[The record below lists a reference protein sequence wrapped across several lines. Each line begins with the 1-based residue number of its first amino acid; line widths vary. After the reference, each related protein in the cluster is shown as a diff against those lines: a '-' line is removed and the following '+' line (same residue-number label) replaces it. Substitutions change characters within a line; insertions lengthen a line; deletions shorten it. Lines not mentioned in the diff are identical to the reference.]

1 MQNISLGFLDYAIL
15 AIYVA
20 FVIGIGF
27 ALTRYMKSSSDF
39 LTSGR
44 SIPTWVTG
52 LAFIS
57 ANLGALEL
65 VGMAASGAKYGI
77 ATAHFYWVGAIP
89 AMIFLAVFMMPFYYG
104 SKARSVPEYLQ
115 MRFDGRV
122 MALNAIAF
130 AVMTLFASGISM
142 NALAKL
148 LNQLLGWDYSF
159 ALLICSGVVL
169 VYVLKGGLTSAIY
182 TEVLQFFMIVLG
194 FAPVVY
200 LGLKDAGGW
209 HAMNQSLHAVAANPA
224 ALHLKP
230 VGEIYQANA
239 WTSAWKPLLK
249 GPESNP
255 MGVDWIAMVFGLGF
269 VLSFGYWCTNFLV
282 VQRAM
287 AAKNMT
293 AARNTPI
300 VAAIPKMIFP
310 VLVILP
316 GMIAIALAV
325 TPGKNYRLPPPPIDS
340 NKFAA
345 SIQILAK
352 APSQSVDL
360 TYDEIGKAIGM
371 KIDKDKIA
379 ALAKSDAVI
388 SLGSII
394 TEEEGARAELQTSK
408 AALKQLKRG
417 GEASS
422 GIIRIAEDKV
432 AATEEAVDVAVKK
445 LDGVTSKVNE
455 QLRDAVMENDYDGV
469 ILSLVK
475 RYCPPGLLGLALTA
489 LLASFMSGMA
499 GNVTAFNTVW
509 TYNLYQSARRH
520 FFDTPKPCTLDHKDG
535 KAESVVLKPNDPPDV
550 HYLWMGKFITVV
562 GILLS
567 IACAYFAKQY
577 NNAMDIIQLVF
588 GFVNAPL
595 FATFLLGM
603 FWKRT
608 TATGA
613 FYGLFGGIAG
623 SAVFHALT
631 IAEGNSPGL
640 KGGYIHVFQEFP
652 SEMAQNFWLASFA
665 FITCFVLTLGISLA
679 TSRNKTDEELK
690 GLVYSLTPKIKDT
703 DQHFLLRPA
712 VLGVIL
718 LACCVILNFIFW

>member
-1 MQNISLGFLDYAIL
+1 MQHIQLGFLDYAIL
-15 AIYVA
+15 LIYVA
-20 FVIGIGF
+20 FVVGIGF

-104 SKARSVPEYLQ
+104 SKARSVPEYLN
-115 MRFDGRV
+115 MRFNPWVRG
-122 MALNAIAF
+122 LNSIAF
-130 AVMTLFASGISM
+130 AVMTVFASGISM

-148 LNQLLGWDYSF
+148 LNQLLGWNYHL
-159 ALLICSGVVL
+159 ALWICSAVVL

-200 LGLKDAGGW
+200 LGLKDVGGW
-209 HAMNQSLHAVAANPA
+209 GAMTDKLHAVATNPM
-224 ALHLKP
+224 ALDLNTKSFAP
-230 VGEIYQANA
+230 DA
-239 WTSAWKPLLK
+239 WTSAWKPLLG
-249 GPESNP
+249 GPSANP
-255 MGVDWIAMVFGLGF
+255 MGVDIFAMIFGLGF

-287 AAKNMT
+287 AAKNMI
-293 AARNTPI
+293 AARNTPL
-300 VAAIPKMIFP
+300 VAAVPKMLFP
-310 VLVILP
+310 ALVIVP
-316 GMIAIALAV
+316 GMIAVALTAS
-325 TPGKNYRLPPPPIDS
+325 PDKNYRIPPPI
-340 NKFAA
+340 
-345 SIQILAK
+345 L
-352 APSQSVDL
+352 
-360 TYDEIGKAIGM
+360 
-371 KIDKDKIA
+371 
-379 ALAKSDAVI
+379 SDAVY
-388 SLGSII
+388 SRAAEVVKSANPADPAASVKAVSDALGKKVNFDKVSALI
-394 TEEEGARAELQTSK
+394 T
-408 AALKQLKRG
+408 AAKTEKLSDDKI
-417 GEASS
+417 EAGLYNS
-422 GIIRIAEDKV
+422 IAEY
-432 AATEEAVDVAVKK
+432 
-445 LDGVTSKVNE
+445 
-455 QLRDAVMENDYDGV
+455 DYDGV

-475 RYCPPGLLGLALTA
+475 KYCPTGLLGLALTA

-509 TYNLYQSARRH
+509 TYDIYQAYMA
-520 FFDTPKPCTLDHKDG
+520 PNKPD
-535 KAESVVLKPNDPPDV
+535 S
-550 HYLWMGKFITVV
+550 HYFWMGKFITVV
-562 GILLS
+562 GIVLS
-567 IACAYFAKQY
+567 IACAYFASMY
-577 NNAMDIIQLVF
+577 NNAMDVIQLVF

-608 TATGA
+608 TSIGA
-613 FYGLFGGIAG
+613 FLGLFGGIAT
-623 SAVFHALT
+623 SAIFHALT
-631 IAEGNSPGL
+631 TVPTNLDAAGHVVNGM
-640 KGGYIHVFQEFP
+640 KGGYLHVASVFP

-665 FITCFVLTLGISLA
+665 FISCLTLTLVISLA
-679 TSRNKTDEELK
+679 TRRTKTDEELK

-703 DQHFLLRPA
+703 EQHFLLRPA

-718 LACCVILNFIFW
+718 LICCVILNFIFW